1 MFGKDFWAYGLEP
14 NRPTFEAI
22 GRYVHEQGLSPRVV
36 TADELFLEDVRV
48 MIDPNNRPG
57 GPNLIV
63 TAKTAH
69 KVHFLDAATL
79 TMTATIDM
87 PGSTHEI
94 ALSLDGRTAYASVY
108 GDGIFAKRV
117 NPDRR
122 IVVIDLPS
130 KSLTRVID
138 LGDVYAP
145 HGVMIDGPGTV
156 WSSGELGNAV
166 LAIDPSSDKV
176 QKIDVGATAHWVA
189 VSHAT
194 GKLFVSVKQD
204 HVVVVDLAR
213 RVPIDRI
220 KVPHVVEGLAIS
232 PDGGTLYVCAQTAA
246 EFYVI
251 DARSHALRRTVAID
265 GADAS
270 KKQMRRVR
278 VSPDNKYVVVS
289 SNQDHHAAI
298 YEAARAAADRVVSDQ
313 EIAHGLRLRGRRQAR
328 LSLLPR
334 RRRGVRVRARDR
346 ARDAHVR
353 RPRRAASSSSAI
365 TDQRLPKRF
374 ADEA

>member
-1 MFGKDFWAYGLEP
+1 
-14 NRPTFEAI
+14 
-22 GRYVHEQGLSPRVV
+22 
-36 TADELFLEDVRV
+36 
-48 MIDPNNRPG
+48 MIDPNNRVG

-79 TMTATIDM
+79 AMTATIDM

-145 HGVMIDGPGTV
+145 HGVMIDAAGTV
-156 WSSGELGNAV
+156 WSSGELGDAV
-166 LAIDPSSDKV
+166 LAIDPLTDKV

-189 VSHAT
+189 VSHAP
-194 GKLFVSVKQD
+194 GKVFASVKQD
-204 HVVVVDLAR
+204 HIVAIDISR
-213 RVPIDRI
+213 RTPIDRI

-251 DARSHALRRTVAID
+251 DARSHVLRQTVAID
-265 GADAS
+265 GADAA

-289 SNQDHHAAI
+289 SNQDNHAAI
-298 YEAARAAADRVVSDQ
+298 YEAQGLRQIASVPTKKSPMGFGFAADGKHAYLCCHDDAEVFEFELATGRVT
-313 EIAHGLRLRGRRQAR
+313 RTF
-328 LSLLPR
+328 PT
-334 RRRGVRVRARDR
+334 
-346 ARDAHVR
+346 
-353 RPRRAASSSSAI
+353 AAGCEFI
-365 TDQRLPKRF
+365 VGYH
-374 ADEA
+374 